1 MNIIEQRIRMYIQ
14 KQFISEA
21 DNKSGYDIKIPGTI
35 LAGELKRWRVEHV
48 NQQAKKNG
56 CIRGFLIVATKR
68 ELSANDSLLM
78 SDIVNT
84 IIQNSTFSGYY
95 SNDYRIILSNPV
107 ERGKRKIYAAW
118 IIDMRTTKPTPFR
131 VLLNKLQ
138 AIQKTN
144 VYQEYQKFEK
154 YVIGTTEIIDQSRA
168 IAWIN
173 SINKYLAYLEKTKP
187 DWYKQNF
194 NTDNDIIKRQFR
206 SIPDFTSMNRNIVPA
221 EADADVEDISAKSI
235 EIDQEWKNQNNFG
248 TSFDGTAIV
257 GTDPITG
264 IKTIIP
270 VKGTIEIIE
279 DRSGRPGIFDGTFK
293 NGAPENG
300 LLRWFP
306 RNGSSYDDNQTTSF
320 EGEFNAKTLITI
332 DAEAGPKGQFHM
344 DKIKGKLYY
353 NKKDDPGASYFE
365 GTFTNN
371 MPSSG
376 FVYEQDSELENYNL
390 VGQLVNGKYTTFG
403 KPVKYPYK
411 TPGTGQ
417 MLYQLKDDLEYVYSW
432 FPEKNAWGR
441 VLTSMHTKFVNDIIT
456 ADVFLKWINYITDPK
471 LVTELS
477 TKFNEGTNYVLIK
490 PNTTID
496 VYDASTSKKIGT
508 YDPTTDKRGIQL
520 EWIGGDKQSGW
531 YEVLM
536 KNTVT
541 NTFLTKTYWISAK
554 DVDSEMKNYPF
565 K

>member
-14 KQFISEA
+14 KQLISEA

-48 NQQAKKNG
+48 NQQAQKNG

-84 IIQNSTFSGYY
+84 IKQNSTFSGYY
-95 SNDYRIILSNPV
+95 SNDYRIVLSSPV

-131 VLLNKLQ
+131 LLLNKLQ
-138 AIQKTN
+138 EIQKRSIFQM
-144 VYQEYQKFEK
+144 YQQFEK

-187 DWYKQNF
+187 DLYKKYFPDTQVTKNQL
-194 NTDNDIIKRQFR
+194 K
-206 SIPDFTSMNRNIVPA
+206 SIPDFTSMNRNIVPV
-221 EADADVEDISAKSI
+221 EAGDGEDISPKSI
-235 EIDQEWKNQNNFG
+235 EIDQEWKNQNNFV

-257 GTDPITG
+257 GTDPVTG

-279 DRSGRPGIFDGTFK
+279 DRSGRAGIFDGTFK

-300 LLRWFP
+300 LLQWFP
-306 RNGSSYDDNQTTSF
+306 RNGSSYDDNETTSF
-320 EGEFNAKTLITI
+320 DGDLSSRILTTI
-332 DAEAGPKGQFHM
+332 DAEAGPTGHFHN
-344 DKIKGKLYY
+344 DKIKGNLYY
-353 NKKDDPGASYFE
+353 NKKDDPGASKFE

-376 FVYEQDSELENYNL
+376 FVYERDSELENYNL
-390 VGQLVNGKYTTFG
+390 VGQLVNGKYTTLG

-441 VLTSMHTKFVNDIIT
+441 VLTSMHTKLVNDIIT

-536 KNTVT
+536 KNTAT
-541 NTFLTKTYWISAK
+541 NTFLTKTYWISAN

>member
-1 MNIIEQRIRMYIQ
+1 
-14 KQFISEA
+14 
-21 DNKSGYDIKIPGTI
+21 
-35 LAGELKRWRVEHV
+35 
-48 NQQAKKNG
+48 
-56 CIRGFLIVATKR
+56 
-68 ELSANDSLLM
+68 M

-84 IIQNSTFSGYY
+84 IKQNSTFSGYY
-95 SNDYRIILSNPV
+95 SNDYRIVLSSPV

-131 VLLNKLQ
+131 LLLNKLQ
-138 AIQKTN
+138 EIQKRSIFQM
-144 VYQEYQKFEK
+144 YQQFEK

-187 DWYKQNF
+187 DLYKKYFPDTQVTKNQL
-194 NTDNDIIKRQFR
+194 K
-206 SIPDFTSMNRNIVPA
+206 SIPDFTSMNRNIVPV
-221 EADADVEDISAKSI
+221 EAGDGEDISPKSI
-235 EIDQEWKNQNNFG
+235 EIDQEWKNQNNFV

-257 GTDPITG
+257 GTDPVTG

-279 DRSGRPGIFDGTFK
+279 DRSGRAGIFDGTFK

-300 LLRWFP
+300 LLQWFP
-306 RNGSSYDDNQTTSF
+306 RNGSSYDDNETTSF
-320 EGEFNAKTLITI
+320 DGDLSSRILTTI
-332 DAEAGPKGQFHM
+332 DAEAGPTGHFHN
-344 DKIKGKLYY
+344 DKIKGNLYY
-353 NKKDDPGASYFE
+353 NKKDDPGASKFE

-376 FVYEQDSELENYNL
+376 FVYERDSELENYNL
-390 VGQLVNGKYTTFG
+390 VGQLVNGKYTTLG

-441 VLTSMHTKFVNDIIT
+441 VLTSMHTKLVNDIIT

-536 KNTVT
+536 KNTAT
-541 NTFLTKTYWISAK
+541 NTFLTKTYWISAN